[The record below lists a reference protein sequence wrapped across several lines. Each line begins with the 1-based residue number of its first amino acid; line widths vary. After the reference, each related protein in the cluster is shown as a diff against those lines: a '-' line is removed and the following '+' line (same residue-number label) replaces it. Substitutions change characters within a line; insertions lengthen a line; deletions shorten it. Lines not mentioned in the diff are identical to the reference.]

1 MVSFLVE
8 QQPAFT
14 LLLLLFALKF
24 FTEFILLL
32 LPTDAIQFSSFEPT
46 FMFPPSAL
54 RKWSDI

>member
-46 FMFPPSAL
+46 FMFPPSE
-54 RKWSDI
+54 KVV